1 MIGAKVVW
9 ANVAEE
15 LACLETRPEA
25 CLRRSRLSE
34 ARTDCQRCTEV
45 CPSSAIELEPLSL
58 DQDACDGCGACA
70 EVCPS
75 SALEH
80 ASSFRRDLFVALARV
95 EPRKIF
101 RVACPLAEDSRDTLS
116 LELPCVAG
124 MPWEAPVLALLRG
137 AAAVEVVTGSC
148 GQCSRQPLEPQV
160 HAAID
165 AASRAADAL
174 KLGEVTRREPSEA
187 SSGERD
193 PSRDRRVS
201 RRGLWDGL
209 LRGGRHV
216 MERVGAKGVERLAR
230 VMDPG
235 GGTDATLDALWLRGL
250 LAKALRR
257 AGVAIEPIELPRV
270 GRLSV
275 DATACAPCPLCA
287 AACPSQALLVKLDM
301 RGHQELSVEPE
312 RCTACRACV
321 VACPEGAVTLEPVA
335 MLSTWGRRQ
344 ILIKR
349 RAGACLHCAEPALSS
364 ELPYCASCYR
374 EGRAAGHLPR

>member
-1 MIGAKVVW
+1 MIGAKDVW

-15 LACLETRPEA
+15 LARLDTHPEA
-25 CLRRSRLSE
+25 CLRRSRLAE
-34 ARTDCQRCTEV
+34 ARTDCQRCTGV
-45 CPSSAIELEPLSL
+45 CPSSAIQLEPLSL

-70 EVCPS
+70 EVCPA

-95 EPRKIF
+95 ERTKIF
-101 RVACPLAEDSRDTLS
+101 RVACPLSEGSRDMVS

-124 MPWEAPVLALLRG
+124 MPWEAPVVALLRG
-137 AAAVEVVTGSC
+137 ASAVEVLTGSC
-148 GQCSRQPLEPQV
+148 GQCSRQALEPHV
-160 HAAID
+160 RAAID
-165 AASRAADAL
+165 AAARAANAL
-174 KLGEVTRREPSEA
+174 KLGPVTRREPSEA
-187 SSGERD
+187 PAQERD

-216 MERVGAKGVERLAR
+216 VERVGAKGVERLDR
-230 VMDPG
+230 VMDRG
-235 GGTDATLDALWLRGL
+235 AGADATLDALWLRAL

-257 AGVAIEPIELPRV
+257 DGEAVEPIELPRV
-270 GRLSV
+270 ARISV
-275 DATACAPCPLCA
+275 DVTACAPCPLCA

-301 RGHQELSVEPE
+301 RGHHELSVEPE

-321 VACPEGAVTLEPVA
+321 VACPESALTLEPVA
-335 MLSTWGRRQ
+335 MLSTWGRRR
-344 ILIKR
+344 ILVKR
-349 RAGACLHCAEPALSS
+349 RPGACLHCPEAALSV

-374 EGRAAGHLPR
+374 EGRATGHLRR